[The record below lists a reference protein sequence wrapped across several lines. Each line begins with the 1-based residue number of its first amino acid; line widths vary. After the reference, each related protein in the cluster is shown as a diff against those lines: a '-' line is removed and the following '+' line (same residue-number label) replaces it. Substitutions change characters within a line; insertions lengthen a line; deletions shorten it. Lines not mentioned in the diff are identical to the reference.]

1 LIIILIFSLFNYAL
15 ALYQQGTSMLS
26 NSLSIIRLDP
36 KDSFAHSTSYIGVYV
51 PFSSPDGNVQVHFPN
66 LALIQLFSDYVL
78 QPEPATISASSN
90 GTDINLPYADLK
102 ELNAFQVEQ
111 DLPVP
116 GGLTSHL
123 TQAHGTLIGTVTNT
137 LPTALSDAYLLM
149 PHSIVRLGTL
159 GPGQTSNIML
169 PLPGG
174 QVIPTCG
181 SLINQVTTSSG
192 GLPAGYD
199 RLFYHDINRS
209 LSEKQRHVSFL
220 VFLLDS
226 LQCNL
231 SPLGTADSPATL
243 IGWADQ
249 PLDAVSSLTING
261 FHPGGSHETLIF
273 APLDVIYGAASLAMP
288 TDGLQAQLVDAEA
301 ASIRRLSTASY
312 ALMKGHMTFEY
323 HLPNLRHIQRI
334 MLTQPADSSTQ
345 PYTSPGQL
353 LNDPAHIALYN
364 WQSASW
370 DAITLTSSTSFS
382 TQNLNAYLGPDGRI
396 LLQWVNQESN
406 LGIVAFTKP
415 ILSVSSG

>member
-137 LPTALSDAYLLM
+137 LPTVLSDAYLLM

-249 PLDAVSSLTING
+249 SLSTING
-261 FHPGGSHETLIF
+261 VTINGSAPAGSNENLLQV
-273 APLDVIYGAASLAMP
+273 PLDINLSALANTPPDLISAQVINAEGSDVATTA
-288 TDGLQAQLVDAEA
+288 TDVYSMTEGSITFEFVLPIEA
-301 ASIRRLSTASY
+301 AHVNNLIIREPFFSGSAEQVL
-312 ALMKGHMTFEY
+312 
-323 HLPNLRHIQRI
+323 
-334 MLTQPADSSTQ
+334 
-345 PYTSPGQL
+345 
-353 LNDPAHIALYN
+353 LYN
-364 WQSASW
+364 WSTSSW
-370 DAITLTSSTSFS
+370 DTIALNQDSHDRAGAYITG
-382 TQNLNAYLGPDGRI
+382 NLKAYISPDGRV
-396 LLQWVNQESN
+396 LLRQSN
-406 LGIVAFTKP
+406 RSSAELIFSKP
-415 ILSVSSG
+415 SLSLNV